1 MRLVEALGKVESG
14 GATLLLEYGA
24 MYIPIHTPVV
34 LHLNGTTNTPLVM
47 HFASKILIPQMLAG
61 SCARWYSEVIRE
73 FNFGSCSRP
82 VVHAYVQI
90 LL

>member
-34 LHLNGTTNTPLVM
+34 LHLNGTANTQLEFIWPELHTNT
-47 HFASKILIPQMLAG
+47 HTSGTSF
-61 SCARWYSEVIRE
+61 E
-73 FNFGSCSRP
+73 
-82 VVHAYVQI
+82 
-90 LL
+90 